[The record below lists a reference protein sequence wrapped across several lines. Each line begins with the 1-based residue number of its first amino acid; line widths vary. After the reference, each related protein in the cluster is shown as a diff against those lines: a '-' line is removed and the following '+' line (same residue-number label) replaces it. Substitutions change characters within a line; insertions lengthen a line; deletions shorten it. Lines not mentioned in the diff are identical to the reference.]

1 MPRGTGVAV
10 MRFRLMPST
19 AIRFFRYAPETRD
32 LDVLFTTGRR
42 YVYRD
47 VPEETYDAMKEASSK
62 GEFFNL
68 HIRDH
73 FTFERN
79 SDVPSAGLS

>member
-1 MPRGTGVAV
+1 
-10 MRFRLMPST
+10 MPST
-19 AIRFFRYAPETRD
+19 VIRSYRYDRRRRELAIVFQSR
-32 LDVLFTTGRR
+32 RR
-42 YVYRD
+42 YTYQG
-47 VPEETYDAMKEASSK
+47 VPEETYDAMKAAASK

>member
-1 MPRGTGVAV
+1 
-10 MRFRLMPST
+10 MPST
-19 AIRFFRYAPETRD
+19 VIRSYRYDRRRRELEIVFPS
-32 LDVLFTTGRR
+32 GRR

-47 VPEETYDAMKEASSK
+47 VPEETYDAMKAASSK

-79 SDVPSAGLS
+79 GEVPSAGLS